1 MKSFDF
7 KFGAVI
13 YGRENP
19 CGHLGQ
25 LVIEPESWC
34 ITDLILESGLVFKQ
48 SKVVPVSEVE
58 EATSMGI
65 HLAARCQELAGYPA
79 FSETVV
85 EYSEQNPAWMA
96 PVQSEVIVGAGAL
109 GPTVLPTT
117 VGAATVKEKVRQG
130 VADDRIVWGNK
141 VDVYGTDGR
150 VGHLSHL
157 ITTDDVLYCQIQYLV
172 VTQGA
177 LLTKHYLIPIR
188 YIQNFS
194 EQGIHVLI
202 SDEEIS
208 EFPEFF
214 ASPDETSEVTD
225 ERERSV

>member
-1 MKSFDF
+1 MKSLDF
-7 KFGAVI
+7 KFGAMV

-19 CGHLGQ
+19 CGHLAQ

-34 ITDLILESGLVFKQ
+34 ITDIILESGLVFKQ

-58 EATSMGI
+58 EATAMGI
-65 HLAARCQELAGYPA
+65 HLGVGCQELAGYPS

-85 EYSEQNPAWMA
+85 EHSEQNPAWMA
-96 PVQSEVIVGAGAL
+96 PIQSEVIVGAGAL

-117 VGAATVKEKVRQG
+117 VGAATVQEKVRQG

-141 VDVYGTDGR
+141 VDVYGSDGR

-157 ITTDDVLYCQIQYLV
+157 ITIADVLHCQIEYLV
-172 VTQGA
+172 VTQGT

-188 YIQNFS
+188 YAQTLS

-214 ASPDETSEVTD
+214 PSPDETDEVAD